1 MTAPELTLKQVK
13 KSEKV
18 TTRTVRVSDFLSNE
32 KRIELRMAQEARSAE
47 KRRGFDE
54 IDAYSAE
61 ILGRFG
67 YQAWLAWQTGQIK
80 GEKMAKMVLAERA
93 RAKRELLG
101 VETMIL
107 AVGAGANN
115 PTKAGHAPKS
125 LRNAI
130 KILKDEQKQA
140 KGVVNG

>member
-67 YQAWLAWQTGQIK
+67 YHAWLAWQTGQIK

>member
-32 KRIELRMAQEARSAE
+32 KRIELRMAQETRSAE

>member
-1 MTAPELTLKQVK
+1 MTTSELTLNTVK
-13 KSEKV
+13 KSKKV
-18 TTRTVRVSDFLSNE
+18 ASNVVRVSDFLSNE
-32 KRIELRMAQEARSAE
+32 KKIELRLAQEARSIR

-54 IDAYSAE
+54 VDSYSAE

-67 YQAWLAWQTGQIK
+67 YEAWLAWQSGQIR

-93 RAKRELLG
+93 RWKREIIGLESLI
-101 VETMIL
+101 V
-107 AVGAGANN
+107 ASVAGANN
-115 PTKAGHAPKS
+115 PTKTGHAPKS

-130 KILKDEQKQA
+130 KILKSEEKQA

>member
-18 TTRTVRVSDFLSNE
+18 TTRTVRVSDFLSND

-67 YQAWLAWQTGQIK
+67 YHAWLAWQTGQIK

-140 KGVVNG
+140 KGVING

>member
-32 KRIELRMAQEARSAE
+32 KRIELRMAQEAQSAE

-67 YQAWLAWQTGQIK
+67 YHAWLAWQTGQIK

>member
-1 MTAPELTLKQVK
+1 MTTPELTLNKVK

-18 TTRTVRVSDFLSNE
+18 TVRTVRVSDFLSNE
-32 KRIELRMAQEARSAE
+32 KKVELRMAQEAKAAQ

-54 IDAYSAE
+54 IDAYSGE

-67 YQAWLAWQTGQIK
+67 YLAWQAWQSGQIK
-80 GEKMAKMVLAERA
+80 GEKMIKMVLAERA
-93 RAKRELLG
+93 RQKRELLG

-107 AVGAGANN
+107 AVGSGANR
-115 PTKAGHAPKS
+115 PTKNGHVPKS
-125 LRNAI
+125 LRNAV

>member
-1 MTAPELTLKQVK
+1 MTAPELTLQQVK

-67 YQAWLAWQTGQIK
+67 YHAWLAWQTGQIK

-140 KGVVNG
+140 KGVING

>member
-32 KRIELRMAQEARSAE
+32 IRIELRMAQEARSAE
-47 KRRGFDE
+47 KRRGFYE

-67 YQAWLAWQTGQIK
+67 YHAWLAWQTGQIK

>member
-32 KRIELRMAQEARSAE
+32 KKIELRMAQEARSAE

-67 YQAWLAWQTGQIK
+67 YNAWLAWQTGQIK

>member
-1 MTAPELTLKQVK
+1 MTAPELTLNQVK

-32 KRIELRMAQEARSAE
+32 KKIELRMAQEARSAE

-67 YQAWLAWQTGQIK
+67 YHAWLAWQTGQIK

>member
-1 MTAPELTLKQVK
+1 MTAPELTLNQVK

-67 YQAWLAWQTGQIK
+67 YHAWLAWQTGQIK

-140 KGVVNG
+140 KGVING